1 MEYKNQKG
9 IIGIIAVLSIG
20 MFALGTALIV
30 SRGVLQQ
37 SATNHNNTSTY
48 QAFYTAES
56 GANEGIYQFLNS
68 ESGGIGEGNIT
79 NINGTSAD
87 FCAGGCAFYSGFVT
101 IKSTAEQKGNR
112 RNVLATLR
120 NYPEEDAFMF
130 EYGLYTPQM
139 IDLGGNAS
147 VSGNI
152 FATQKAFCGEGGKEE
167 CDCPDGECQGS
178 VTIDG
183 EIIPDLPAVIPEIKN
198 PESYHQTEK
207 NICDAQTYLEGKTVD
222 DIVYVTEGA
231 CGKGKDKKTPQKV
244 FNNLDLTGALWIEG
258 DIKLTGG
265 EITARITEE
274 EKYLALIVTG
284 NLELAGN
291 IEITGIVYVFGE
303 TTIGTGGA
311 RINGSLISLGGTGI
325 SANGNLKID
334 YEPSILDY
342 WQDLFIPVSDDEDN
356 LYNYEPQFD
365 HWNEE

>member
-9 IIGIIAVLSIG
+9 IISIIAVLSIG
-20 MFALGTALIV
+20 MFALGTALIMAK
-30 SRGVLQQ
+30 GVLQQ

-56 GANEGIYQFLNS
+56 RGNECVYQLKNSLPCVLGAHS
-68 ESGGIGEGNIT
+68 D
-79 NINGTSAD
+79 INGATSDIPVAPSFQSGYAVIIATAD
-87 FCAGGCAFYSGFVT
+87 RSDTHRNIVT
-101 IKSTAEQKGNR
+101 TI
-112 RNVLATLR
+112 RNF
-120 NYPEEDAFMF
+120 PEDDAFMF

-147 VSGNI
+147 ISGNI

-183 EIIPDLPAVIPEIKN
+183 EIIKETEAVIPEIKN

-222 DIVYVTEGA
+222 DIVYITEGA

-265 EITARITEE
+265 KITARITEE

-325 SANGNLKID
+325 SANGTLKID